1 MTQPTEGMKRGGY
14 YDAHSEYQQRVA
26 ASGIELLLPLL
37 DAVTAPPAG
46 PVLIVDY
53 GCSSGANSITVVTES
68 VRRLR
73 RSDAERDVVVVHDD
87 LPTNDFHPL
96 FANLRD
102 RPDSY
107 PRLPGADVLPL
118 ASAMSFYDP
127 VVPLRR
133 VQLALS
139 FSAAHWL
146 REEPVAP
153 VPGSFLI
160 ADATGDDRAALAGQ
174 ADADSTRFLEMR
186 ASELAPGGLLF
197 VQMIGTDT
205 AGDAERVTAARLL
218 HAMHDVAEAMVDTT
232 QLDIGA
238 FHGFVFPTYTRT
250 VDEAL
255 APLDWAGSPVRGAF
269 EVALTRVDPV
279 ANPYDEAYRRSGDAE
294 AYAERYISFVRA
306 FSESSLRDGMFAH
319 GSRGGAPE
327 QTLDEFYAELRRAPS
342 ADGPRSR
349 LVEVRGLDLDG
360 GTHADAVNRAA
371 APARG
376 SPARR
381 SGRRGGLAG
390 RPDQREATT

>member
-26 ASGIELLLPLL
+26 ASGIGLLSPLL
-37 DAVTAPPAG
+37 DAVTVPPTG

-53 GCSSGANSITVVTES
+53 GCSSGANSIAVVADS
-68 VRRLR
+68 VRVLR
-73 RSDAERDVVVVHDD
+73 RSDPEREVVVVHDD
-87 LPTNDFHPL
+87 LPTNDFQAL

-107 PRLPGADVLPL
+107 LRLPGADVLSL
-118 ASAMSFYDP
+118 ASAMSFYDA

-160 ADATGDDRAALAGQ
+160 ADATGDDRVALARQ
-174 ADADSTRFLEMR
+174 ADADWTRFLEMR

-197 VQMIGTDT
+197 VQMIGTE
-205 AGDAERVTAARLL
+205 AEGGADRVTAARLL

-238 FHGFVFPTYTRT
+238 FHGFVFPTYMRT
-250 VDEAL
+250 VEEAV
-255 APLDWAGSPVRGAF
+255 APLDRAGSPVRGAF
-269 EVALTRVDPV
+269 EVALARVEPV
-279 ANPYDEAYRRSGDAE
+279 ANPYDEAYRRHGDAE
-294 AYAERYISFVRA
+294 AYAEQYISFVRA
-306 FSESSLRDGMFAH
+306 FSESSLRDGLFAH
-319 GSRGGAPE
+319 GSRGGSPE
-327 QTLDEFYAELRRAPS
+327 QTLDEFYAELRRRTALDP
-342 ADGPRSR
+342 DWSR
-349 LVEVRGLDLDG
+349 FEDWTLTVALTRTG
-360 GTHADAVNRAA
+360 
-371 APARG
+371 
-376 SPARR
+376 
-381 SGRRGGLAG
+381 
-390 RPDQREATT
+390 